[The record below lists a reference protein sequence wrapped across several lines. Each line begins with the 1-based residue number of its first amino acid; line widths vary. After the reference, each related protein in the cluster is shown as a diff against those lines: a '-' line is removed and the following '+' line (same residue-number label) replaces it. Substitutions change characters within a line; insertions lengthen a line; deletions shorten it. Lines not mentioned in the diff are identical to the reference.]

1 MSSAIKHVIVL
12 MLENRSFDHLLA
24 YSNIPNLIG
33 VDTSKANPDAEGKPV
48 AMSNDT
54 PDRIE
59 SDPGHEFP
67 DVDWQI
73 FGSPPGPALRP
84 PMMNGFASKGWPEAM
99 ACAKP
104 ALVPV
109 LTHLA
114 REFLVCDQWF
124 SSMPGRTWPNRFF
137 VHAGSAG
144 GLANSPSSLVDI
156 ESQVWSE
163 LGFSF
168 QYGTLFDALS
178 AAGRTWRVYHGD
190 LFPQVCAIDTMPSV
204 FVASPDVFRRTQVFA
219 TDMLRGDVADYT
231 FIEPDYNILSSFRN
245 GDSQHPCGTLSAG
258 EQLIST
264 VANAVISSPA
274 WQSSM
279 LIILYDEHGG
289 FYDQMPPPAG
299 VTPPNDDAR
308 NAGKA
313 ADPPDRPFKFD
324 RLGVRI
330 PAVVV
335 SPWVTAGVSH
345 LVYDHTSVI
354 RTVFRVFGLPGQL
367 TARDGQA
374 ASLDTLVESSMRTRT
389 PAPLP
394 PPNEPPPDPFALTTP
409 RYVRTLDAFARIAA
423 QIHHSLRTYKA
434 GMRPQ
439 DLRAAINPTD
449 DFSTLPGLPKTRDPA
464 EARAYIEEVA
474 ALVASHRRQQ
484 RAGRTP

>member
-1 MSSAIKHVIVL
+1 MSNAIKHVIVL

-24 YSNIPNLIG
+24 YSDIPNLIG
-33 VDTSKANPDAEGKPV
+33 VDTSKSNPDATGKPI
-48 AMSNDT
+48 AMSSAT

-73 FGSPPGPALRP
+73 FGNLPGPALRP
-84 PMMNGFASKGWPEAM
+84 PLMNGFASKGWPEAM
-99 ACAKP
+99 ACARP
-104 ALVPV
+104 TLVPV
-109 LTHLA
+109 FTHLA

-124 SSMPGRTWPNRFF
+124 SSMPGPTWPNRFF
-137 VHAGSAG
+137 IHAGSAG

-190 LFPQVCAIDTMPSV
+190 LFPQVCAIDTMPSA
-204 FVASPDVFRRTQVFA
+204 FVASPDLFRKTPAFA
-219 TDMLRGDVADYT
+219 TDVLGGDVADYT

-245 GDSQHPCGTLSAG
+245 VDSQHPCGTLSDG

-264 VANAVISSPA
+264 VANALIHSPA
-274 WQSSM
+274 WGSSM

-289 FYDQMPPPAG
+289 FYDQMAPPAG
-299 VTPPNDDAR
+299 VTPHDDAR

-313 ADPPDRPFKFD
+313 ADPPDPPFKFD

-330 PAVVV
+330 PAVVI

-345 LVYDHTSVI
+345 VTYDHTSVI
-354 RTVFRVFGLPGQL
+354 RTVFDVFGLPGRL
-367 TARDGQA
+367 TDRDGNA
-374 ASLDTLVESSMRTRT
+374 ASLDALVETSMRTTT
-389 PAPLP
+389 PALP
-394 PPNEPPPDPFALTTP
+394 QPNTPPPDPFAPTAP

-423 QIHHSLRTYKA
+423 QVHHSLRTYKP
-434 GMRPQ
+434 GMQPQ
-439 DLRAAINPTD
+439 DLRAAISPID

-484 RAGRTP
+484 RARRTP